1 MAVSTQNTYT
11 GDDATKI
18 FSFTFPYIDTTDV
31 KVSLNG
37 VTTTEYILNTAT
49 QVQFNTLSGDT
60 SVQKA
65 TGAPK
70 TGVSVR
76 IYRETDDS
84 NLKATFFAGSAIRAS
99 DLNDNFL
106 QSNYAMQEVVSRYV
120 DNTSASF
127 TGALDLNNNKI
138 TELGTGVASTDAVNK
153 GQLDTALAGNAA
165 TVQASE
171 TAAAASASASQAAA
185 ISASTAATAAA
196 ASQATATT
204 QATAS
209 ATSASAS
216 AASASAAAAFAGQT
230 VFYGWKRDASD
241 TLLLDY
247 SVASGSGTY
256 STGAY
261 EYGGGSQWYLGST
274 DTLHTSSTGGTL
286 GTPRFAMNTNGH
298 LILTI

>member
-1 MAVSTQNTYT
+1 MAVITQNVYT
-11 GDDATKI
+11 GNGTLKL

-37 VTTTEYILNTAT
+37 VTTTEYTLSTAT
-49 QVQFNTLSGDT
+49 QVEFNSLSGAT
-60 SVQKA
+60 STQEA
-65 TGAPK
+65 NGAPK
-70 TGVSVR
+70 QGVIVR
-76 IYRETDDS
+76 IFRETDDS
-84 NLKATFFAGSAIRAS
+84 ALKATFFAGSAIRAS

-106 QSNYAMQEVVSRYV
+106 QSSYALQEVVSRYV

-138 TELGTGVASTDAVNK
+138 TELASGVASTDAVNK
-153 GQLDTALAGNAA
+153 GQLDTALAGNAS
-165 TVQASE
+165 TVQAAE
-171 TAAAASASASQAAA
+171 TAAAASASAAATSA
-185 ISASTAATAAA
+185 TAASTSATAAA
-196 ASQATATT
+196 ASQTASTT

-209 ATSASAS
+209 ATSATAAAS
-216 AASASAAAAFAGQT
+216 SASAAAAFAGQT
-230 VFYGWKRDASD
+230 VFYGWKRDASS

-256 STGAY
+256 STGDY
-261 EYGGGSQWYLGST
+261 EYGGGAQWYLGST
-274 DTLHTSSTGGTL
+274 DTLHTSTTGGTL